1 MAKFS
6 KEGLTPEQRSQ
17 RSRLAAQTRH
27 AQGRTNTA
35 PARAAFE
42 QRFVDQVDPDRTLP
56 EAERLK
62 RAEAARSA
70 HFTRMALASSKAR
83 KRKV

>member
-1 MAKFS
+1 MK
-6 KEGLTPEQRSQ
+6 LTPAQRSQ

-27 AQGRTNTA
+27 AQGRTNTV

-42 QRFVDQVDPDRTLP
+42 QRFIDQVDPDRTLP

-83 KRKV
+83 RRAS

>member
-1 MAKFS
+1 MP
-6 KEGLTPEQRSQ
+6 LTPAQRSQ

-42 QRFVDQVDPDRTLP
+42 QRFIDQVDPDRVLP
-56 EAERLK
+56 ESERAK

-70 HFTRMALASSKAR
+70 HFTKMALASSKSRRRAS
-83 KRKV
+83 